1 MDYGKIRYG
10 KEKLLYCYMY
20 LNKPERNMLTA
31 LEYLYSLK
39 YKTLFFTKYDK
50 KT

>member
-10 KEKLLYCYMY
+10 KEKTSLV
-20 LNKPERNMLTA
+20 ERNMLTA

>member
-10 KEKLLYCYMY
+10 KEKT
-20 LNKPERNMLTA
+20 ERNMLTA

>member
-10 KEKLLYCYMY
+10 KEKTS
-20 LNKPERNMLTA
+20 ERNMLTT

>member
-1 MDYGKIRYG
+1 MVK
-10 KEKLLYCYMY
+10 KKQALYI
-20 LNKPERNMLTA
+20 ERNMLTT